1 MRDSFR
7 RDAPSR
13 EERWSTL
20 IHRPHSERNARQA
33 RRRGKR
39 IPMLDEVAPK
49 NGFLAE
55 ELLRVVAAQLHDPM
69 IVLSLHQEGC
79 EPCLL
84 ATLNITDDLARH
96 VAASVGH
103 DLEHEQEQDAIPR
116 AWFGTASFRNS
127 RLRIQEQS
135 LARNTLRYR
144 VDARRSLA
152 LSTCGPDLQR
162 RNGGQLSARTRSC
175 VELMLHMLWEA
186 ESSRQW
192 GQALAAMLNAFDTA
206 ILLLEGSGHVSF
218 LNDRARALLTRSEG
232 IRRSGSSIL
241 ACDMETSIRL
251 QTLVQR
257 VLDIGDGSIEPLAP
271 NLLLLPRQ
279 GKTALV
285 ATVTRIA
292 PGGDA
297 APPGIAAVCIIDPDR
312 RSSVMAE
319 ELLRAYGLTQ
329 SESHLALQIVAGLS
343 LTDAAARMN
352 VSTQTARTY
361 LKQAFWKTG
370 THRQAD
376 LVRCVLNGLMRIG
389 QVA

>member
-1 MRDSFR
+1 
-7 RDAPSR
+7 
-13 EERWSTL
+13 
-20 IHRPHSERNARQA
+20 
-33 RRRGKR
+33 
-39 IPMLDEVAPK
+39 MLDEVAPK

-55 ELLRVVAAQLHDPM
+55 ELLRIVAAQLRDPM
-69 IVLSLHQEGC
+69 IMLSLHQESC
-79 EPCLL
+79 EPQVL
-84 ATLNITDDLARH
+84 AALNVPDEIARH
-96 VAASVGH
+96 VAVSVEN
-103 DLEHEQEQDAIPR
+103 DLEREQDGASR
-116 AWFGTASFRNS
+116 GWLGTASLHNS
-127 RLRIQEQS
+127 GARIQEQG
-135 LARNTLRYR
+135 LARTTLRYR

-152 LSTCGPDLQR
+152 LSTCGPDVQR
-162 RNGGQLSARTRSC
+162 RHGSPLSARTRAL

-186 ESSRQW
+186 ENGRQRE
-192 GQALAAMLNAFDTA
+192 QTLAAMLNAFDIA
-206 ILLLEGSGHVSF
+206 ILLLEGRGQVSF

-232 IRRSGSSIL
+232 IRRSGPAIV

-257 VLDIGDGSIEPLAP
+257 VLDMNDSSLASLVP

-292 PGGDA
+292 LEDVAPA
-297 APPGIAAVCIIDPDR
+297 AIAAVCIIDPDR
-312 RSSVMAE
+312 RSSAMAD

-343 LTDAAARMN
+343 LADAAARMN

-389 QVA
+389 QLV

>member
-1 MRDSFR
+1 
-7 RDAPSR
+7 
-13 EERWSTL
+13 
-20 IHRPHSERNARQA
+20 
-33 RRRGKR
+33 
-39 IPMLDEVAPK
+39 MLDEVAPK
-49 NGFLAE
+49 NGLLAE
-55 ELLRVVAAQLHDPM
+55 EVLRIVAGQLRDPM
-69 IVLSLHQEGC
+69 IMLSLHQEGR
-79 EPCLL
+79 EPRVL
-84 ATLNITDDLARH
+84 AALDVPDELARQ
-96 VAASVGH
+96 VAVSVES
-103 DLEHEQEQDAIPR
+103 DLEQEQDQDAASR
-116 AWFGTASFRNS
+116 GWFGTAALQNGRS
-127 RLRIQEQS
+127 RIQEQG

-152 LSTCGPDLQR
+152 LSTCGPDVQR
-162 RNGGQLSARTRSC
+162 RNGGQLTARTRAFI
-175 VELMLHMLWEA
+175 ELMLHLLWEA
-186 ESSRQW
+186 ESGRQR

-206 ILLLEGSGHVSF
+206 ILLLEGSGQVSF

-232 IRRSGSSIL
+232 IRRSGSAIV

-257 VLDIGDGSIEPLAP
+257 VLDMDDGSIAPLMP

-285 ATVTRIA
+285 ATVTRISLE
-292 PGGDA
+292 DA
-297 APPGIAAVCIIDPDR
+297 APPCIAAVCIIDPDR
-312 RSSVMAE
+312 RSSAMAE

-370 THRQAD
+370 SHRQAD

-389 QVA
+389 QLV

>member
-1 MRDSFR
+1 
-7 RDAPSR
+7 
-13 EERWSTL
+13 
-20 IHRPHSERNARQA
+20 
-33 RRRGKR
+33 
-39 IPMLDEVAPK
+39 MLDEVAPK

-69 IVLSLHQEGC
+69 IMLSLHQEGC
-79 EPCLL
+79 EPRVL
-84 ATLNITDDLARH
+84 AALNITDDLARH

-103 DLEHEQEQDAIPR
+103 DLEQEQDAVPR
-116 AWFGTASFRNS
+116 AWFGTAPLRNG
-127 RLRIQEQS
+127 RVRIQEQS
-135 LARNTLRYR
+135 LAHNTLRYR

-152 LSTCGPDLQR
+152 LSTCGPDVQR
-162 RNGGQLSARTRSC
+162 RNGSQLSARTRAFI
-175 VELMLHMLWEA
+175 ELMLHMLWEA
-186 ESSRQW
+186 ESSRQR
-192 GQALAAMLNAFDTA
+192 GQALAAMLNAFDIA

-232 IRRSGSSIL
+232 IRRSGSAIL

-257 VLDIGDGSIEPLAP
+257 VLDMDDGSIEPLAP
-271 NLLLLPRQ
+271 GLLLLPRQ

-292 PGGDA
+292 LGGDA

-312 RSSVMAE
+312 RSSAMAE

-389 QVA
+389 QLV